1 MKKYRKYRNSE
12 LAEMSQGQ
20 RLRALESEIDRAEQN
35 RAEISR
41 PRKIT
46 GSVLGA
52 GLGLAG
58 SVMAGAKA
66 QGVATAATAGGLLGY
81 EAGRAWGNKVARKRG
96 HDPVERGKK
105 LGKRLDRIARHRG
118 EPDIYQ
124 HEAYKTGMLG
134 RSPVI
139 LVESGRI
146 PSWVI
151 SNKYCEPWET
161 GVRGLRSRRTDLK
174 FSP

>member
-35 RAEISR
+35 QSEISR

-58 SVMAGAKA
+58 SVLAGAKA

-81 EAGRAWGNKVARKRG
+81 EAGRGWGEKVARKRG

-105 LGKRLDRIARHRG
+105 LGKRLDRVARHRG

-124 HEAYKTGMLG
+124 HEAYKTGMLRKISG
-134 RSPVI
+134 DT
-139 LVESGRI
+139 GRI
-146 PSWVI
+146 REDTLLGNI
-151 SNKYCEPWET
+151 K
-161 GVRGLRSRRTDLK
+161 
-174 FSP
+174 